1 MGNKLQAMRAPKQ
14 LLQGQELFFEPGEV
28 TLRCDATRVANQDA
42 PQRHCILLHG
52 WNSPSWYMNGIGEA
66 LRALPKAAGWHFWSV
81 DYKTHWRSFAA
92 SARDIG
98 AVMRDQPHDFS
109 HTVFVGFSMGG
120 LVARQMVAD
129 GFRCHALLT
138 IATPHGGTAPWVPP
152 HSPGTWALSRW
163 STRLRALNANPADKA
178 CRRRYHFFAV
188 TYRDRLGYHDDDSIV
203 TARSALGANLGPIAQ
218 RKKIQLNYGQEL
230 GRRVLG
236 SPHARG
242 MNPRLLQPLFDTCAT
257 VFSTSDFSTGD

>member
-1 MGNKLQAMRAPKQ
+1 MRAPK
-14 LLQGQELFFEPGEV
+14 LWLQQQELFFEPREI
-28 TLRCDATRVANQDA
+28 TLRCDASRVTDHDA

-52 WNSPSWYMNGIGEA
+52 WNSPSSYMNSIGDT
-66 LRALPKAAGWHFWSV
+66 LRALPEAAGWHFWSAN
-81 DYKTHWRSFAA
+81 YKTHLSNFAD

-98 AVMRDQPHDFS
+98 AALREQPHDFS

-120 LVARQMVAD
+120 LVARQIVAD
-129 GFRCHALLT
+129 GFPCHALVS
-138 IATPHGGTAPWVPP
+138 ICTPHEGTARWVPP

-163 STRLRALNANPADKA
+163 STRLRTLNANPADKA
-178 CRRRYHFFAV
+178 CRSRYYFFAI

-203 TARSALGANLGPIAQ
+203 TARSALGASLGAVAQ

-230 GRRVLG
+230 GRRIMG

-242 MNPRLLQPLFDTCAT
+242 MSPRVLTPVFDTCAK
-257 VFSTSDFSTGD
+257 VLAAPLCS